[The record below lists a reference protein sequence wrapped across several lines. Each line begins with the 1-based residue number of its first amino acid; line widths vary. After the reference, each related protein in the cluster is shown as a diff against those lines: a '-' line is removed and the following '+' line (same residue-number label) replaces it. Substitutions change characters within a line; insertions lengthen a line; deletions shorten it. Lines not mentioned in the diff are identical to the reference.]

1 MDHQQDLL
9 SGDTLEDIL
18 LMDKMDTEAKVD
30 SLIRVRD
37 SLVRCL
43 VNKERGPLP
52 QLMSLLLRAK
62 IMLMRT

>member
-43 VNKERGPLP
+43 VNKERGPPP